1 MAAVPSL
8 ERAVAGIK
16 TRATIDFLRDSPKKL
31 LINGKWVAAK
41 SGKTF
46 ESINPANEE
55 ILALIAEG
63 DKADVDAAVKA
74 ARKAFDESKWSSI
87 TPHQRSRYLYK
98 IADLIEQNADQLAEL
113 ESLDNGKPLAIAKL
127 ADIPGAARTFRYYA
141 GWPTKIYG
149 ETNPSDPSTFNY
161 TIREPVG
168 VCGQIIPWNFP
179 LSMASWKV
187 APALACGN
195 TIVLKPA
202 EQTPLSAIRLGE
214 LIQEA
219 GVPDGVVN
227 IITGFGPGAGS
238 SIAEHPDVDKVAFT
252 GSTEVGKLILQA
264 SAGNLK
270 RVSLELGGK
279 SPNII
284 FRDSDLEA
292 AVQSATRGVFFNSGQ
307 VCTAG
312 TRIFIEQPVYD
323 EFVERLIEQ
332 SEKMTVG
339 DPLDEKTRL
348 GPVVSREQFDRVKSY
363 LEIGKGEG
371 AKVATGGE
379 AVPGRLFREA
389 DDLRRSSQ
397 SDAHSPGGDLRP
409 GRRRYRVQR
418 RGRCDPAGQR
428 YHLRS
433 RGCRMDPRRQSGAQ
447 GRARIEGGYGLD
459 QYLRRRRSDLAVR
472 WIQAIRLR
480 PRTGSSFTRSLYADQ
495 VRLREALAGTGVG
508 IVGKQRTLFLEDEW

>member
-8 ERAVAGIK
+8 ERAIAGIK

-55 ILALIAEG
+55 VLALIAEG
-63 DKADVDAAVKA
+63 DKADVDDAVKA
-74 ARKAFDESKWSSI
+74 ARKAFEESKWSSI
-87 TPHQRSRYLYK
+87 SPHQRSRYLYK

-113 ESLDNGKPLAIAKL
+113 ESLDNGKPLAIAKV
-127 ADIPGAARTFRYYA
+127 ADIAGAARTFRYYA

-161 TIREPVG
+161 TLREAVG

-187 APALACGN
+187 APALGCGN

-202 EQTPLSAIRLGE
+202 EQTPLTAIRLGE

-219 GVPDGVVN
+219 GIPDGVVN

-238 SIAEHPDVDKVAFT
+238 SIAEHPDIDKVAFT
-252 GSTEVGKLILQA
+252 GSTEVGKIILKA

-284 FRDSDLEA
+284 FPDADMPS
-292 AVQSATRGVFFNSGQ
+292 AVPTAMMGVFMNQGQ
-307 VCTAG
+307 VCCAG
-312 TRIFIEQPVYD
+312 SRVFVQEKVYD
-323 EFVERLIEQ
+323 QFTDELSKIAGGL
-332 SEKMTVG
+332 TLG
-339 DPLDEKTRL
+339 NPLDPNTRM
-348 GPVVSREQFDRVKSY
+348 GPLVSKEQHDRVKGY
-363 LEIGKGEG
+363 LKAGKAEG
-371 AKVATGGE
+371 ATAKTGGE
-379 AVPGRLFREA
+379 PGNQESGYFIQPTVFTGVNNQMKIAREEIFGPVASAIKFKDEA
-389 DDLRRSSQ
+389 DVVL
-397 SDAHSPGGDLRP
+397 
-409 GRRRYRVQR
+409 
-418 RGRCDPAGQR
+418 
-428 YHLRS
+428 
-433 RGCRMDPRRQSGAQ
+433 Q
-447 GRARIEGGYGLD
+447 GNDTTYGLAA
-459 QYLRRRRSDLAVR
+459 AVWTKDIHR
-472 WIQAIRLR
+472 A
-480 PRTGSSFTRSLYADQ
+480 P
-495 VRLREALAGTGVG
+495 
-508 IVGKQRTLFLEDEW
+508 

>member
-8 ERAVAGIK
+8 ERAIAGIK

-55 ILALIAEG
+55 VLALIAEG
-63 DKADVDAAVKA
+63 DKADVDDAVKA
-74 ARKAFDESKWSSI
+74 ARKAFEESKWSSI
-87 TPHQRSRYLYK
+87 SPHQRSRYLYK

-113 ESLDNGKPLAIAKL
+113 ESLDNGKPLAIAKV
-127 ADIPGAARTFRYYA
+127 ADIAGSARTFRYYA

-161 TIREPVG
+161 TLREAVG

-202 EQTPLSAIRLGE
+202 EQTPLTAIRLGE

-219 GVPDGVVN
+219 GIPDGVVN

-238 SIAEHPDVDKVAFT
+238 SIAEHPDIDKVAFT
-252 GSTEVGKLILQA
+252 GSTEVGKLILKA

-284 FRDSDLEA
+284 FRDSDLDA

-312 TRIFIEQPVYD
+312 TRIFVEQPVYD
-323 EFVERLIEQ
+323 EVVERLIKH
-332 SEKMTVG
+332 SETMTVG
-339 DPLDEKTRL
+339 NPLDEKTRL
-348 GPVVSREQFDRVKSY
+348 GPLVSKEQFDRVKSY

-379 AVPGRLFREA
+379 AVSGAGYFVRPTIFSGVHNQMRIAREEIFGPVGA
-389 DDLRRSSQ
+389 AIAFKDE
-397 SDAHSPGGDLRP
+397 SDAIFQGNDTNYGLAAAVWTRD
-409 GRRRYRVQR
+409 V
-418 RGRCDPAGQR
+418 
-428 YHLRS
+428 S
-433 RGCRMDPRRQSGAQ
+433 RGLKVARALKAGTVWINTYGGSDSISPFGGYKQSGF
-447 GRARIEGGYGLD
+447 GRELGIHSLD
-459 QYLRRRRSDLAVR
+459 
-472 WIQAIRLR
+472 
-480 PRTGSSFTRSLYADQ
+480 LYTQ
-495 VRLREALAGTGVG
+495 IKSVYVKL
-508 IVGKQRTLFLEDEW
+508 